1 MNYIDTYLYYN
12 PNYGFYTSFL
22 QWNGD
27 KMTTVRKD
35 DAVITLDGKK
45 LRRIL

>member
-1 MNYIDTYLYYN
+1 MAGDISQINAYLYYN

-27 KMTTVRKD
+27 KMTMVRKND
-35 DAVITLDGKK
+35 PEIIQL
-45 LRRIL
+45 